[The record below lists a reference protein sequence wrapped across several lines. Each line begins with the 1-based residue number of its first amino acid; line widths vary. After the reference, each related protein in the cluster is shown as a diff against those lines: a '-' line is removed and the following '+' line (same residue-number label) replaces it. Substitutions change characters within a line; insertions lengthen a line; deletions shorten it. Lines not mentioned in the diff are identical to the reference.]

1 MLIVDMGPGG
11 CGNICREIHLSRP
24 VQEIQ
29 FGVQAGIEARFSA
42 AQGSRCLLQLLVL
55 DDDWG
60 EEMGYL
66 EYRSCVFYLCL
77 QTSMTSV
84 AFSAAIVVMP
94 PFTSS
99 LDVP

>member
-1 MLIVDMGPGG
+1 MGVGISVERF
-11 CGNICREIHLSRP
+11 ICPDLCRKSSLG
-24 VQEIQ
+24 
-29 FGVQAGIEARFSA
+29 FQAGIEARFSA
-42 AQGSRCLLQLLVL
+42 AQGSRCLLQLVVL
-55 DDDWG
+55 YDDWG

-66 EYRSCVFYLCL
+66 EYRTCVFYLRL
-77 QTSMTSV
+77 QDSMTSV